1 MATGRGYLSI
11 PAFQDVTFDVLLTFN
26 GSYVTVGEKII
37 FKNLLTLAR
46 ALVNMMVKRGNSP
59 ARAVEITKPEQNV

>member
-1 MATGRGYLSI
+1 MAKRRILK
-11 PAFQDVTFDVLLTFN
+11 
-26 GSYVTVGEKII
+26 KII